1 MHLYIE
7 LLEAKDR
14 MASSEHIV
22 SRSGATPGT
31 RTEIGLDVR
40 ARTTR
45 TTNHAPPPQRVEG
58 EAGHR

>member
-7 LLEAKDR
+7 LLEAKDP

-40 ARTTR
+40 AHDP
-45 TTNHAPPPQRVEG
+45 NH
-58 EAGHR
+58 